1 MMNIKTFFEICEDF
15 FEICEEF
22 FDNMYLNIGDD

>member
-1 MMNIKTFFEICEDF
+1 MNIKTFFEICEDF